1 MQTLQSKQ
9 AIYLVTPPQARSS
22 EIDAQSQ
29 SVYEPVEDTR
39 VLYENELRMGEWA
52 RETDGRRTD
61 TVHNLETIH
70 HATTTSL
77 ALSRFALQ

>member
-29 SVYEPVEDTR
+29 SVYEPDEDTR
-39 VLYENELRMGEWA
+39 VLYDNEAIENG
-52 RETDGRRTD
+52 
-61 TVHNLETIH
+61 
-70 HATTTSL
+70 
-77 ALSRFALQ
+77 